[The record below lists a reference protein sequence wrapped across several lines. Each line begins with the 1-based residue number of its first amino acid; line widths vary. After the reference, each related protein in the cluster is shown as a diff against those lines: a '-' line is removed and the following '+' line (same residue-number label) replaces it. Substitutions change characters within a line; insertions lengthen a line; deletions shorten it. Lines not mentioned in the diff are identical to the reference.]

1 MATVTPAKGWGPVQL
16 GTSASALITQAASGT
31 TTITRAVFTN
41 VTAVPVSITVYV
53 VRSGGAANASSTVI
67 SAYNIG
73 AGEAYVSPELANLVL
88 SAGDAVQALASAATS
103 ITTVGSCFTL

>member
-1 MATVTPAKGWGPVQL
+1 MATVTPAKGWGPLQL
-16 GTSASALITQAASGT
+16 GTAASALITQGSSGT
-31 TTITRAVFTN
+31 TTVTRAVFTN
-41 VTAVPVSITVYV
+41 VTGAPVALTVYV
-53 VRSGGAANASSTVI
+53 VRSGGSANAASTVI

-88 SAGDAVQALASAATS
+88 SAGDSVQALAGTAAS